1 MNNKGFS
8 ILELIVSFSL
18 TMVIVIILFE
28 IIVSMKVVYQNSVTK
43 TELIN
48 KQNLFTDYI
57 YSDIDSLGL
66 KSVSTCGDNC
76 IAFTYRDGQ
85 VKNLVWSY
93 YSENSENG
101 SMQSLQTLGYGD
113 YKINLIN
120 SSSFDTNLSLNGDGY
135 SFQGVKIC
143 YNINLTSNNVGNYL
157 NIHLPIYNSL
167 FDNNDFGLNILYTYK
182 YTDELIDL
190 PLSLNCG
197 EYINPGVE

>member
-8 ILELIVSFSL
+8 IIELIVSFSL

-28 IIVSMKVVYQNSVTK
+28 IIVSMKDVYQKSVTQ

-66 KSVSTCGDNC
+66 KGVSVCGDNC
-76 IAFTYRDGQ
+76 ISFTYRDGQ

-93 YSENSENG
+93 YVENSENG
-101 SMQSLQTLGYGD
+101 AKQALQTLEYGG

-120 SSSFDTNLSLNGDGY
+120 NSSFDTNLSLQSDAYNL
-135 SFQGVKIC
+135 QGVKIC
-143 YNINLTSNNVGNYL
+143 YNIDLDSTHTTNYL
-157 NIHLPIYNSL
+157 SIRLPIYNSL
-167 FDNNDFGLNILYTYK
+167 FGENDFGLNILYTYK
-182 YTDELIDL
+182 YSDELINL
-190 PLSLNCG
+190 PLSSKCG
-197 EYINPGVE
+197 EYINPEIE